1 MSFDALLP
9 WIIALAVIYVPMITY
24 IGFELWRA
32 PLIDENGNVIRE
44 SKNCAEHHPRTRAS
58 LTPAE

>member
-1 MSFDALLP
+1 MSFDSLLP
-9 WIIALAVIYVPMITY
+9 WIIALAVIYVPTITY

-32 PLIDENGNVIRE
+32 PLVDENGNVISDGKKRP
-44 SKNCAEHHPRTRAS
+44 EHHPRRRAS

>member
-1 MSFDALLP
+1 MIFSAIIP

-24 IGFELWRA
+24 IIYELWRA
-32 PLIDENGNVIRE
+32 PLMDENGNVISE
-44 SKNCAEHHPRTRAS
+44 PTSDHSLTQTW